1 MEHPMIAG
9 ADVEHAA
16 ATDGNATSI
25 DAVKA
30 RARRPSAM
38 MRKRKKGPSPR
49 IRTAFLHEKI
59 PLGCWPNICCA
70 LQRYIQKSAK
80 ARCDLPRY
88 REDPQ

>member
-9 ADVEHAA
+9 AFADVEHAA

-38 MRKRKKGPSPR
+38 MRKQKGEAPQPTQELS
-49 IRTAFLHEKI
+49 H
-59 PLGCWPNICCA
+59 
-70 LQRYIQKSAK
+70 AK
-80 ARCDLPRY
+80 QHPHTK
-88 REDPQ
+88 